1 MWLAQAHT
9 RQTSSI
15 ICNLLYVSI
24 TVHFVSTFYVMS
36 KNSLYSNYCYS
47 SWAQRQ
53 PEEKLSIC
61 QPAMSNIQFYTVAVY
76 RSSDT
81 RTEILKSTHYFGVCR
96 RKCKWTFFCTFHC
109 GMHSWTCRSGIGL
122 FSHSQTHLWS
132 VIHHVSDLGRVSPT
146 SIKSRFSWTRFNVDH
161 RFEPSSRHD
170 V

>member
-109 GMHSWTCRSGIGL
+109 DMQVWDWPIFPQSDTP
-122 FSHSQTHLWS
+122 
-132 VIHHVSDLGRVSPT
+132 VISDP
-146 SIKSRFSWTRFNVDH
+146 SRQWLRARFTNVDQISVQLNQVQ
-161 RFEPSSRHD
+161 RWS
-170 V
+170 